1 VRRLTAIVAAFALS
15 AIGTGCGTSA
25 AVEAQ
30 CSRPSSAIFVLAAQS
45 VPDATLI
52 PCVKTLPSGW
62 SPGGS
67 EIVDGRMT
75 FWLNS
80 DRAGVRALEVD
91 LLPSCDVSDAV
102 EVAPAPG
109 EVGTRR
115 YEQPISLQPSY
126 SGNRYYVF
134 SGGCITYRYRFQTG
148 ASTTLALEA
157 DEALSFTPRSV
168 VVAAVQDDLGL
179 SLCGVGAPPCAG

>member
-1 VRRLTAIVAAFALS
+1 MERASRRAHRRDAHRGVLHLRSPRFQLDGVRMRRLTAIVGVLALS
-15 AIGTGCGTSA
+15 AAGAGCGTSA

-52 PCVKTLPSGW
+52 PCVKALPSGW

-109 EVGTRR
+109 EVGTR
-115 YEQPISLQPSY
+115 
-126 SGNRYYVF
+126 
-134 SGGCITYRYRFQTG
+134 
-148 ASTTLALEA
+148 
-157 DEALSFTPRSV
+157 
-168 VVAAVQDDLGL
+168 
-179 SLCGVGAPPCAG
+179 